1 MEDQP
6 IATSEAVEPMSFSD
20 KLMNV
25 FASPG
30 TLFEYVASSGKET
43 SNWAVPLVLSMIVG
57 VIFTFVVF
65 TQPPIQD
72 QMQVTQQKTMEKMVA
87 SGKLTQEQAD
97 AAAENNFA
105 KPGSPLFLI
114 FGSVGVVLVTAATLF
129 LAALAYWLIVKV
141 GFKSAIP
148 YMKVTEVVG
157 LSMYISALGTLFS
170 MILIVAMGSIHATTS
185 LALFVSNFDQGNTI
199 DKLLAAVNI
208 MTFWS
213 MGVSAIGLAK
223 VCKVDLAKAAGV
235 VIAVWIIWT
244 AITLQLNI
252 GG

>member
-1 MEDQP
+1 MEEQP
-6 IATSEAVEPMSFSD
+6 IATSEAVEQMSFSD

-30 TLFEYVASSGKET
+30 ALFDNVASAEKQN
-43 SNWAVPLVLSMIVG
+43 SNWSIPLVLSIIIG

-65 TQPPIQD
+65 SQPPIQD
-72 QMQVTQQKTMEKMVA
+72 QMRATQQQAMDKMVA

-97 AAAENNFA
+97 LAGENNPA

-114 FGSVGVVLVTAATLF
+114 FGSVGVVIATAAAMF
-129 LAALAYWLIVKV
+129 LAALAYWLIIKV
-141 GFKSAIP
+141 GFKSTIP
-148 YMKVTEVVG
+148 FMKVTEVVG
-157 LSMYISALGTLFS
+157 LSMYISALGTLLS

-185 LALFVSNFDQGNTI
+185 LALFVSNFDQGNTVH
-199 DKLLAAVNI
+199 KLLAAMNI

-213 MGVSAIGLAK
+213 MGVSAIGLSK
-223 VCKVDLAKAAGV
+223 VCKLDLAKAAGV
-235 VIAVWIIWT
+235 VIAVWVVWT
-244 AITLQLNI
+244 AITVMLNI